1 MSSPPQTAVA
11 ANAKIFPVFAT
22 RLASKDVNEYIN
34 TANKLKNWLGS
45 EKAYYPDALRNIV
58 LLLEI
63 AHQTFTTRFLHIE
76 SSAVAAMD
84 IYQALIRAVIPFLP
98 LFTEEDLQY
107 TFPLGFRLESH
118 ILSELK
124 AKPRLKNTS
133 TQALIKPE
141 HQCHIHEAVTD
152 LRKMY
157 PHAGTREMISL
168 LFHEK
173 SMSVSRSVMMSYFAA
188 YEPELVRQRKARKL
202 KRKRFWAAGVN
213 DLFAVDQH
221 DKWLRFGLGLHTG
234 IEPFSGRIM
243 WIRVWHSNRNPQL
256 ILNYYLDTIAELG
269 HMPLIT
275 QSDLG
280 SENYGIANAQT
291 LLRQRYDPTLQG
303 TLQHRWMRTKKNVMP
318 EITWSQLR
326 RRFTPGFENL
336 LDEGVIEGWYD
347 SADTLQMMIFSDR
360 VNNSAKRRDRNKV
373 LPHGV
378 PTLIYHSPEDFGA
391 LDFKVSIDRE
401 GIDYVRN
408 VYIDASNPVFDLVP
422 PMLGNFIEHCYDAM
436 GRPALAENP
445 HPNLLLTRTEN
456 EGAATGA
463 LTLIS
468 GHADLPF
475 NEEPDD
481 MYYMGG
487 VRGGLGLGDS
497 HVHNLNALAEL
508 DEPDVP
514 LDGSSA
520 GVGPLIVWQFSSDE
534 SENDGAVDEW

>member
-1 MSSPPQTAVA
+1 MPNQHKPTPPLDELAPHILRYW
-11 ANAKIFPVFAT
+11 KT
-22 RLASKDVNEYIN
+22 RLNDK
-34 TANKLKNWLGS
+34 
-45 EKAYYPDALRNIV
+45 
-58 LLLEI
+58 EI
-63 AHQTFTTRFLHIE
+63 I
-76 SSAVAAMD
+76 
-84 IYQALIRAVIPFLP
+84 QALQKHFNTERYGIGLTKFHQIRV
-98 LFTEEDLQY
+98 DM
-107 TFPLGFRLESH
+107 GLERSCQQGH
-118 ILSELK
+118 TIE
-124 AKPRLKNTS
+124 T
-133 TQALIKPE
+133 
-141 HQCHIHEAVTD
+141 IHEAVTD

-188 YEPELVRQRKARKL
+188 YEPEL
-202 KRKRFWAAGVN
+202 RFWAAGVN

-234 IEPFSGRIM
+234 IELFSGWIM

-256 ILNYYLDTIAELG
+256 
-269 HMPLIT
+269 
-275 QSDLG
+275 
-280 SENYGIANAQT
+280 
-291 LLRQRYDPTLQG
+291 
-303 TLQHRWMRTKKNVMP
+303 KKNVMP
-318 EITWSQLR
+318 EITWSPLR

-347 SADTLQMMIFSDR
+347 SADTLQMMIFRWVFIPWLQQELDAYRDR

-391 LDFKVSIDRE
+391 LDFKVSIDHE

-436 GRPALAENP
+436 GRPAVTRSSVWTVYRNVLSAVQLAENP

>member
-1 MSSPPQTAVA
+1 MPNQHKPTPPLDELAPHILRYW
-11 ANAKIFPVFAT
+11 KT
-22 RLASKDVNEYIN
+22 RLNDKE
-34 TANKLKNWLGS
+34 
-45 EKAYYPDALRNIV
+45 IV
-58 LLLEI
+58 
-63 AHQTFTTRFLHIE
+63 
-76 SSAVAAMD
+76 
-84 IYQALIRAVIPFLP
+84 QALQKHFNTERYGIGLTKFHQIRV
-98 LFTEEDLQY
+98 DM
-107 TFPLGFRLESH
+107 GLEWSCRQGH
-118 ILSELK
+118 TIE
-124 AKPRLKNTS
+124 T
-133 TQALIKPE
+133 
-141 HQCHIHEAVTD
+141 IHEAVMD

-168 LFHEK
+168 LFHER

-202 KRKRFWAAGVN
+202 KRKRFWAARVN
-213 DLFAVDQH
+213 DLFAIDQH
-221 DKWLRFGLGLHTG
+221 DKWLRFGLSLHTG
-234 IEPFSGRIM
+234 IEPFLGRIM
-243 WIRVWHSNRNPQL
+243 WIRNLAMSDMPFVNTSLTQV
-256 ILNYYLDTIAELG
+256 LDML
-269 HMPLIT
+269 LIT

-303 TLQHRWMRTKKNVMP
+303 TLQHRWMCMKKNVMP

-347 SADTLQMMIFSDR
+347 SVDTLQMMIFHWVFIPWLQQELDAYRDR

-401 GIDYVRN
+401 GIDYVHN
-408 VYIDASNPVFDLVP
+408 VYINASNPIQSGASFVPLCVAVSTPVFDLVP

-456 EGAATGA
+456 EGAATSA

>member
-1 MSSPPQTAVA
+1 MPNQHKPTPPLDELAPHILRYW
-11 ANAKIFPVFAT
+11 KT
-22 RLASKDVNEYIN
+22 RLNDKE
-34 TANKLKNWLGS
+34 
-45 EKAYYPDALRNIV
+45 IV
-58 LLLEI
+58 
-63 AHQTFTTRFLHIE
+63 
-76 SSAVAAMD
+76 
-84 IYQALIRAVIPFLP
+84 QALQKHFNTERYGIGLTKFRQIRV
-98 LFTEEDLQY
+98 DM
-107 TFPLGFRLESH
+107 GLERSRRQGH
-118 ILSELK
+118 TIE
-124 AKPRLKNTS
+124 T
-133 TQALIKPE
+133 
-141 HQCHIHEAVTD
+141 IHEAVTD

-347 SADTLQMMIFSDR
+347 SADTLQMMIFRWVFIPWLQQELDAYRDR

-436 GRPALAENP
+436 GRPAVTRSSVWTVYRNVLSAVQLAENP